1 MVLLPFVIT
10 VASLFI
16 LQQARIG
23 GCCNPKL
30 RAGVPGISPGLALL
44 RRATVSGYT
53 MAADCVS
60 MLRHAT
66 VSDYKMAAD
75 CASTRE
81 ICDVFSSLFLPL
93 MLFLLFQV
101 AAERWTSPL
110 NNAGR
115 MTINMDSSSG
125 VVLVRNIYS
134 TNISFSD
141 HSRMLETLPVFRIL
155 DFITWIR

>member
-10 VASLFI
+10 LASLFI

-23 GCCNPKL
+23 GCCNPNL
-30 RAGVPGISPGLALL
+30 RAEVPGISPGLALL

-60 MLRHAT
+60 MLRLAT

-101 AAERWTSPL
+101 AAGRWTSPL
-110 NNAGR
+110 DNAGR
-115 MTINMDSSSG
+115 MTSPIWIPPQVSHRVGEKYLFNKYFLFRSLPD
-125 VVLVRNIYS
+125 VRDYTGI
-134 TNISFSD
+134 
-141 HSRMLETLPVFRIL
+141 
-155 DFITWIR
+155 